1 MARIVYDACTLLGLL
16 LCSAGAGLQWGLPV
30 GLIVAGAL
38 LIVLTMV
45 AVVIGGGR
53 R

>member
-1 MARIVYDACTLLGLL
+1 MARIVYDVCTLLGLL

-30 GLIVAGAL
+30 GLMVAGVL
-38 LIVLTMV
+38 LIGLTMA
-45 AVVIGGGR
+45 AVFIGGR

>member
-1 MARIVYDACTLLGLL
+1 MAARIVYDICTLLGLL

-30 GLIVAGAL
+30 GLMVGGGL
-38 LIVLTMV
+38 LIVLTLI
-45 AVVIGGGR
+45 AATTGGR